1 MSEDYSHNIMSEDY
15 QEVVKRPKEVAK
27 RPKVVVK
34 RPKEVVKRPKRS
46 SRDR

>member
-1 MSEDYSHNIMSEDY
+1 MSEDYSLNVMSEDY